1 MEAIFLKVLNMS
13 MTASYVIVAVL
24 LLRLLLRKM
33 PKKISYLLWSVV
45 AFRLCCP
52 VSWQSVFSLFS
63 LAPRTAAIVQAT
75 AGGAAQLDHIP
86 NTVTAAAPQAGADTA
101 VTVNPGEFVSGSLP
115 AASAASPD
123 PLQLLIT
130 IGTVVWCVGMAALL
144 IYSIVCYVKMCRQ
157 LRTAVLLRDNIY
169 QSDHIRSPFLL
180 GFVHPRIY
188 IPFGLKEDTLTYV
201 LEHERYHIKRRDY
214 LVKPFAFLL
223 LTVHWFNPLC
233 WLSFH
238 LMGRDMEMSCDEKVI
253 SGGENR
259 VKAYST
265 TLLSFAVS
273 PHFPAPS
280 PLSFG
285 ETSVKSRI
293 KNVLNWRK
301 PKTWATLL
309 ASLLCILAVV
319 ACAANPEQKTDSEP
333 DSSLASDGA
342 QTGQY
347 SSMEDFAEQAMAA
360 ADGSYYSAST
370 RSLTAANVLETKLDW
385 LEKTGEVSAL
395 APNGTLESWRF
406 GYLVKIDAD
415 ADDIALPG
423 GMHEE
428 DGWYDLEGQ
437 GGHNVVALR
446 YEDGSYDVLYDEP
459 VNDGMDFF
467 GYHYSYEEAIY
478 DWYVREYGLDLPLYV
493 IDLLPYDELGNH
505 PAHRY
510 DGDGWYIYIPVQAWE
525 LTEASETQT
534 VWSSQYGTG
543 STLTVKKVSDSEAAA
558 KPPALDGLE
567 TTYYDTSTGIWCV
580 SAQYYSENIT
590 DYPYIAIEPVTLAA
604 MAESF
609 TVDARISQP
618 SISEAPL
625 AMEAVLE
632 ELTSERITSF
642 TREDGAEVRELPLSG
657 AIVDLLRAAS
667 DSLQKLDQ
675 PDSFPSLAGGVYL
688 HLKGDGDPHISL
700 FAGES
705 SHSVLLRHVGNEVN
719 ESAVVDQPNLH
730 LFLMASAENEN
741 AELHDLDGDGFQE
754 ALVWLSKDNKKDL
767 VIYDFYDDT
776 PLRFDVNEALEC
788 TASDY
793 TGLIANLKREYSNMM
808 LVSNGSGESG
818 IYSYENG
825 VFSYVCPLSEALQ

>member
-33 PKKISYLLWSVV
+33 PKKISYLLWSAV

-63 LAPRTAAIVQAT
+63 LAPRTTAIVQVT
-75 AGGAAQLDHIP
+75 AGGAARLDHIP
-86 NTVTAAAPQAGADTA
+86 NTVTAAAPQAGASTA

-130 IGTVVWCVGMAALL
+130 IGTVVWCAGMAALL

-157 LRTAVLLRDNIY
+157 MRTAVLLRDNIY
-169 QSDHIRSPFLL
+169 QSDRIRSPFLL
-180 GFVHPRIY
+180 GFAHPKIY
-188 IPFGLKEDTLTYV
+188 IPFGLKGDALNYV
-201 LEHERYHIKRRDY
+201 LEHERYHIRRRDY

-238 LMGRDMEMSCDEKVI
+238 LVGRDMEMSCDEKVI
-253 SGGENR
+253 AGGRNR
-259 VKAYST
+259 IKAYST

-273 PHFPAPS
+273 RRFPAPS

-347 SSMEDFAEQAMAA
+347 SSMEEFAEQAMAV
-360 ADGSYYSAST
+360 ADGSYFSAST

-406 GYLVKIDAD
+406 GYLVQIDAD

-478 DWYVREYGLDLPLYV
+478 DWYVEEYGLDLPLYV
-493 IDLLPYDELGNH
+493 IDLLPFDELGTH

-567 TTYYDTSTGIWCV
+567 TAYYDTSTGIWCV
-580 SAQYYSENIT
+580 SARYDSENIT

-609 TVDARISQP
+609 TADARFASTDPRSSAANPETETLTGYITIRDGQLLLDEIEIITP
-618 SISEAPL
+618 EDTGR
-625 AMEAVLE
+625 MEELGLTLQGDLVSGYYLYNEEESTQAFQLTDNTEYRFVDINRLYTTYDGEGSLNYATTSLE
-632 ELTSERITSF
+632 EFIE
-642 TREDGAEVRELPLSG
+642 
-657 AIVDLLRAAS
+657 
-667 DSLQKLDQ
+667 
-675 PDSFPSLAGGVYL
+675 
-688 HLKGDGDPHISL
+688 
-700 FAGES
+700 
-705 SHSVLLRHVGNEVN
+705 
-719 ESAVVDQPNLH
+719 
-730 LFLMASAENEN
+730 
-741 AELHDLDGDGFQE
+741 
-754 ALVWLSKDNKKDL
+754 
-767 VIYDFYDDT
+767 
-776 PLRFDVNEALEC
+776 
-788 TASDY
+788 
-793 TGLIANLKREYSNMM
+793 
-808 LVSNGSGESG
+808 GSGYGDNAAAYEASLESG
-818 IYSYENG
+818 EPCGRIPYFVEIRGNTVVSVTQEFG
-825 VFSYVCPLSEALQ
+825 STL